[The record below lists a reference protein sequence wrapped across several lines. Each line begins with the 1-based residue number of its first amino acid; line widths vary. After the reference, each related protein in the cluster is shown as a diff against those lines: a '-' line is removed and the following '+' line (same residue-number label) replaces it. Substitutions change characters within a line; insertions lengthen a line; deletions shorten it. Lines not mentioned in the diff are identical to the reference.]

1 MRLYV
6 YVLEAKDLP
15 VKSSSYVKLQV
26 GKFKSKTI
34 VRNGSDPV
42 WNEEFVF
49 RVHDVGDELIV
60 SIYDN
65 DDDSGLFNVSGY
77 LVSRVRIPV
86 WTVGGEEN
94 QCLPPT
100 WFALPKPKTGK
111 YSKRNSGKILLT
123 LSLHGRRDAAA
134 IDQPLSALPSI
145 RTCDSKLQKSPDLV
159 SVNNSS
165 PKTSS
170 GKIPQGKKVVKA
182 VANRL
187 EKLLR
192 KSGETSR
199 SDESSDLSV
208 SPSEYENCMEVGS
221 PSSCSFEDAMDM
233 MQSRDGEQEMPE
245 NLQGGVLL
253 DQIYVVNSKDLNI
266 FLFTPDSQFRR
277 DFAGMQGINDMQEGP
292 WMWKGDPPS
301 LTRVVTYT
309 KPATKLIKAVKAA
322 EEQTYLKADNG
333 EFAVLVSVDAPDV
346 PYGNT
351 FRVELLYKIMSGLE
365 LSSGE
370 ESSRLV
376 ISWGINFSQSTMMRG
391 MIEGGARQGL
401 KESFDLFGSLLAQSF
416 KVLDTAD
423 SMGKNHVLAALQ
435 REHQSDWELATEYF
449 GNLTVVSAVFLAF
462 YVIAHVLLCK
472 PHEPQG
478 LEINGLHLPDSF
490 GQLITCG
497 ILVLLLEHVYNMAL
511 HFIQARLYM
520 GSDHG
525 IKSQGDG
532 WVVTVALVEAVNL
545 PPLDTRGFSDPFVV
559 LMCNGK
565 TRTSSVQLQTCD
577 PQWNE
582 ILEFDTS
589 EELPSVLDVEVFDF
603 DGPFDQAASLGHAEI
618 NFLKHTAAELADLWV
633 PLQGKHAV
641 STQAKVHLRIFVEN
655 KNGVETI
662 KDYLTKVE
670 KEVGKKLNLRSPHK
684 NSAFQKLFGLPPEEF
699 LIKDYSCSLRRKL
712 PLQGRLF
719 LSARIVGFYANFF
732 GHKTK
737 FFFLWEDIEDIDV
750 HSPSLASVGSPTLV
764 IVLRKGKGVD
774 ASHGAKTMDEDG
786 RLWFYFQ
793 SFIPFDVASRTIIA
807 LWRARTLSP
816 EKKALIT
823 EEQLD
828 QENQLLLHDIGS
840 SLLIDDANM
849 LKIYSTNLS
858 VDINSLMKMFEG
870 EHLERKVM
878 AKSGCLGFITTQW
891 EELKPYVCE
900 RQLSYKFNHNVS
912 IFGGEVKSTQRKS
925 PLEDEQGWVVDEVM
939 ALQDI
944 PFSDHFRVHLRYHLQ
959 SLTSEACRCDVYLG
973 ILWLKDCKFQQRIT
987 KNINKKF
994 AHRLKNIFELAK
1006 KEILLENDSSFQQC
1020 H

>member
-26 GKFKSKTI
+26 GKFKFKTI

-49 RVHDVGDELIV
+49 RVHDVEDELVV
-60 SIYDN
+60 SIYDH
-65 DDDSGLFNVSGY
+65 DDDTGLFNVSGG
-77 LVSRVRIPV
+77 LVDRVRIPV
-86 WTVGGEEN
+86 WTVAGEEN
-94 QCLPPT
+94 HCLPPT

-123 LSLHGRRDAAA
+123 LSLHGRRDDAA
-134 IDQPLSALPSI
+134 IDQPWSALPSI
-145 RTCDSKLQKSPDLV
+145 RTCDSKLQKSPDHE

-170 GKIPQGKKVVKA
+170 GKIPQGKKLVKA

-187 EKLLR
+187 EKLLH

-233 MQSRDGEQEMPE
+233 MQSRDGEQEMPD

-253 DQIYVVNSKDLNI
+253 DQTYVVDSKDLNI

-277 DFAGMQGINDMQEGP
+277 DFAKMQGINDMQEGP
-292 WMWKGDPPS
+292 WMWKGDPTS

-309 KPATKLIKAVKAA
+309 KHATKLIKAVKAT

-333 EFAVLVSVDAPDV
+333 EFAVLVSVDTPDV

-351 FRVELLYKIMSGLE
+351 FRVELLYKIMPGPE

-391 MIEGGARQGL
+391 MIEGGAHQGL
-401 KESFDLFGSLLAQSF
+401 KESFDFFGSLLAQSF

-423 SMGKNHVLAALQ
+423 SMGKDHVLAALQ

-449 GNLTVVSAVFLAF
+449 GNLTVASAVFLTF
-462 YVIAHVLLCK
+462 YVVAHILLCK

-478 LEINGLHLPDSF
+478 LEINSLHLPDSF

-497 ILVLLLEHVYNMAL
+497 ILVVLLERVYNMAL

-525 IKSQGDG
+525 IKSQSDG
-532 WVVTVALVEAVNL
+532 WLVTVALVEAVDL

-582 ILEFDTS
+582 ILEFDTL

-618 NFLKHTAAELADLWV
+618 NFLKHTASELADLWV

-662 KDYLTKVE
+662 KDYLTKME
-670 KEVGKKLNLRSPHK
+670 KEVGKKLNIRSPHK

-737 FFFLWEDIEDIDV
+737 FFFLWEDIKDIEV

-764 IVLRKGKGVD
+764 IILQKGKGVD

-786 RLWFYFQ
+786 RLRFYFQ

-816 EKKALIT
+816 EKAALIT

-828 QENQLLLHDIGS
+828 QENQLLPHDIGS
-840 SLLIDDANM
+840 SFHIGDANM
-849 LKIYSTNLS
+849 LQIYSANLT

-870 EHLERKVM
+870 GHLERKVM
-878 AKSGCLGFITTQW
+878 AKSGCLSFITTQW
-891 EELKPYVCE
+891 EELKPDVYE
-900 RQLSYKFNHNVS
+900 RQLSYKFNHDVS
-912 IFGGEVKSTQRKS
+912 IFGGEVRSTQQKS
-925 PLEDEQGWVVDEVM
+925 PLEGEQGWVVNEVM

-944 PFSDHFRVHLRYHLQ
+944 PFSDQFRVHLRYHLQ
-959 SLTSEACRCDVYLG
+959 SLTSEACRCDVCLG
-973 ILWLKDCKFQQRIT
+973 ILWLKDCKFQQRIA
-987 KNINKKF
+987 KNINEKF

-1006 KEILLENDSSFQQC
+1006 KEILSENDHSFQ
-1020 H
+1020 